1 MNMFQLS
8 NVYSDHSE
16 QDCFIY
22 LKVSK
27 NVDLKYFE
35 IIESE
40 EKEEKGKRVKK
51 AYMIYGM
58 LSAETLKA
66 NRGYNDIFQVLK
78 ETNNCQPRLLRPAK
92 LSWKW
97 TDEHFPRQT
106 KVEGV
111 HHH

>member
-58 LSAETLKA
+58 LSAETLNT
-66 NRGYNDIFQVLK
+66 NR
-78 ETNNCQPRLLRPAK
+78 R
-92 LSWKW
+92 
-97 TDEHFPRQT
+97 
-106 KVEGV
+106 
-111 HHH
+111 